1 MKEFTNLVL
10 CDYRSK
16 CVDVRVSAT
25 LADGTLR
32 ISGQDLGPYV
42 EDYWGDSDYE
52 YWYSFDEEN
61 TARLLAAIHGED
73 DPETALL
80 HAFSGEHGCSE
91 LRSLCARKK
100 IEYSFFSY
108 A

>member
-1 MKEFTNLVL
+1 MKEFTDLVL

-16 CVDVRVSAT
+16 RVDVHVRAT
-25 LADGTLR
+25 LADGTLT
-32 ISGQDLGPYV
+32 ISGHDLGPYV
-42 EDYWGDSDYE
+42 EDSWGDSDYE

-61 TARLLAAIHGED
+61 TARLLAAIHGEE
-73 DPETALL
+73 DPEAALL
-80 HAFSGEHGCSE
+80 QSFSGERGCIK

-108 A
+108 V